1 MSRLADLITQFE
13 PELLARFGA
22 RLLPSQLH
30 ALAALKSCRS
40 RFAPQ
45 LLAQCEGCHTQAC
58 LPHSCGHRA
67 CPHCQHHESA
77 VWLQRQ
83 LQALVPATYFLVTF
97 TLPAQLR
104 PLAWQHQRQVY
115 AHLMQCAW
123 ATLKAFSQNDR
134 QLAGTPGAVAVLHT
148 HNRRLGF
155 HPHVHVCLPAAALA
169 TAGDGR
175 RLWRT
180 KVRRGKAPGSPQ
192 AARGGY
198 LFSHKALAKV
208 FAAKFKA
215 ALAQAGLAAD
225 LPPDLPEEWVVD
237 CKAVGDG
244 QAALRYLGRYLY
256 RGVIREEDILAC
268 QDGQITYRWRDSK
281 SGKSGK
287 AATRTLPGADF
298 LWLILQ
304 HVLPRGLQRARNFGF
319 LHHNA
324 RRTLRLLQLMQAP
337 PTLLP
342 PPAPPPTRP
351 LWRCA
356 CGQPMRILRRRLA
369 PQEAAA
375 ASAAMAPRTVRP
387 DKPEPAAAAT
397 PH

>member
-1 MSRLADLITQFE
+1 MIRLAELITQFE
-13 PELLARFGA
+13 AELLERYGQ
-22 RLLPSQLH
+22 RLLPSHRH
-30 ALAALKSCRS
+30 ALAALKACRS

-45 LLAQCEGCHTQAC
+45 MLAGCPSCHSQRC

-67 CPHCQHHESA
+67 CPHCQHHEA
-77 VWLQRQ
+77 QAWLQRQ
-83 LQALVPATYFLVTF
+83 LQTLVPATYFLVTF

-115 AHLMQCAW
+115 ALLMQCAW
-123 ATLKAFSQNDR
+123 ATLKTFSQNDR

-155 HPHVHVCLPAAALA
+155 HPHVHVCMPAAALDA
-169 TAGDGR
+169 ST

-180 KVRRGKAPGSPQ
+180 KVRQGKAPGSRE

-215 ALAQAGLAAD
+215 ALGEAELSLPAD
-225 LPPDLPEEWVVD
+225 LPADLPAQWVVD

-256 RGVIREEDILAC
+256 RGVIREEDILSC
-268 QDGQITYRWRDSK
+268 QDGQVRYRWRDAKTGQS
-281 SGKSGK
+281 
-287 AATRTLPGADF
+287 ATRTLPGADF
-298 LWLILQ
+298 LWLLLQ
-304 HVLPRGLQRARNFGF
+304 HVLPRGLQRARTFGF
-319 LHHNA
+319 LHHNS
-324 RRTLRLLQLMQAP
+324 RRTLRLLQLMQG
-337 PTLLP
+337 LP
-342 PPAPPPTRP
+342 AALPPAPPPTRP
-351 LWRCA
+351 VWRCA
-356 CGQPMRILRRRLA
+356 CGQPMRILRRRMG

-375 ASAAMAPRTVRP
+375 ATAATQAPRTVRP
-387 DKPEPAAAAT
+387 DKPEPAQAV